1 MKHVRLN
8 QEVARIHPVSPND
21 MLLNCTIMH
30 APISVL
36 VREAWPRPKRKQQPK
51 HLFLASHVNST
62 LGPPSRA
69 PHAPKHRVLLTREQ
83 LTLPL
88 VAPPASRMDQLAYAQ
103 CEGATDAV
111 SFPVAWLFPSS
122 TETLRCFPSTAANA
136 DGCPPAPS
144 IGCMPHRAPVTS
156 TARTPGPCP
165 GTLGVAPKST
175 SSRRRFQL
183 HHPSVPPPSLLFLP
197 SSLPQGRPRC

>member
-69 PHAPKHRVLLTREQ
+69 PHAPKHRVLLTLEQ
-83 LTLPL
+83 LTSPL
-88 VAPPASRMDQLAYAQ
+88 VAPPASRTDQLAYAQ
-103 CEGATDAV
+103 REGATDAV
-111 SFPVAWLFPSS
+111 SFPVARPFPSS
-122 TETLRCFPSTAANA
+122 SPYR
-136 DGCPPAPS
+136 DAPLFS
-144 IGCMPHRAPVTS
+144 VNSSQRRWMPTCSQHRMHATS
-156 TARTPGPCP
+156 RAHHIN
-165 GTLGVAPKST
+165 GTDAGALPWNP
-175 SSRRRFQL
+175 RR
-183 HHPSVPPPSLLFLP
+183 SA
-197 SSLPQGRPRC
+197 

>member
-8 QEVARIHPVSPND
+8 QEVARIHPISPND

-83 LTLPL
+83 LTSPL
-88 VAPPASRMDQLAYAQ
+88 VAPPASRTGQLAYAQ

-111 SFPVAWLFPSS
+111 SFPSPGRFLRPLRTKA
-122 TETLRCFPSTAANA
+122 LRCFPSTVANA

-144 IGCMPHRAPVTS
+144 IGCMPRRTPVTS
-156 TARTPGPCP
+156 MARTPGPCP

-175 SSRRRFQL
+175 KQ
-183 HHPSVPPPSLLFLP
+183 PPPLPTP
-197 SSLPQGRPRC
+197 SSIRAATQPPIPLF